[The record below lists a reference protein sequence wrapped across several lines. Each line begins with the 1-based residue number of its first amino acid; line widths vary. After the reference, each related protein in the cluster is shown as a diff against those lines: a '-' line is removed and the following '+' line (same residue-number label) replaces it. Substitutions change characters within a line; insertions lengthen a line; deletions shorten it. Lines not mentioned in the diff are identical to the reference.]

1 MVVPNRDID
10 KLLEATLHLKEDEDS
25 CFLLFKID
33 IDRLLDRTRD
43 W

>member
-1 MVVPNRDID
+1 MKVPNRDID
-10 KLLEATLHLKEDEDS
+10 KLLEATIHMEEEDMT

-33 IDRLLDRTRD
+33 IDRLLESTQD